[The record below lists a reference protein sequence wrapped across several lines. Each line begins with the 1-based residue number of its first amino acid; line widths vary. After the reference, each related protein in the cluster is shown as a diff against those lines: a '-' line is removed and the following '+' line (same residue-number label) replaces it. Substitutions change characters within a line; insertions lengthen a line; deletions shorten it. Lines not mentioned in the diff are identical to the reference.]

1 MDKSNRHNNLIEIN
15 NTFNIIKK
23 NFIYIIIFSLVIF
36 SFVFFVGTKLNKNA
50 VFKSK
55 TLIDGSKINVDLN
68 SVGSFENIF
77 NSFLKENT
85 GDEEKKINFL
95 DVFISTLKKDQIVK
109 LLDKNNFL
117 DKENYTNEQ
126 NYKNDLSKI
135 YNQNLRIGVEKKLIF
150 EDKINNS
157 LWFLEFSGPLKK
169 KEIWMNT
176 LRELK
181 KKTADEFKLKLIN
194 VLKSKLD
201 VINIIINN
209 DIRLIDEEIEYL
221 LNENFHYKNQEL
233 LIFLKEQAAIAK
245 ELQIDNGLEY
255 ILKVVDSAEILNLND
270 RRGSDFL
277 NFQWGYLAI
286 ERKIDEVNLRK
297 KNDAKFHVREYQDLY
312 NRKIILKRK
321 SLYYNEIYDDLL
333 NSFTFFT
340 SNEDRETEYLNIN
353 STIFSSNQIS
363 SIQLILVSVVLS
375 IIINIIFV
383 FIVIILQQ
391 KKS

>member
-1 MDKSNRHNNLIEIN
+1 MNKSNRYNNLVDIN

-36 SFVFFVGTKLNKNA
+36 SFVFFVGTQFNKNA

-85 GDEEKKINFL
+85 GAEEKKINFL
-95 DVFISTLKKDQIVK
+95 DVFISTLKKDQIIK

-126 NYKNDLSKI
+126 NYKNDLSEI
-135 YNQNLRIGVEKKLIF
+135 YNQNLRVGVEKKLIF

-157 LWFLEFSGPLKK
+157 LWFLEFSGPLRK

-181 KKTADEFKLKLIN
+181 KKTADEFKLKLVN

-209 DIRLIDEEIEYL
+209 DINLIDEEIEYL
-221 LNENFHYKNQEL
+221 LNENFQYKNQEL
-233 LIFLKEQAAIAK
+233 LIYLKEQAAIAK

-270 RRGSDFL
+270 QRGSDFL

-297 KNDAKFHVREYQDLY
+297 QKEAKFHVREYLDLS
-312 NRKIILKRK
+312 NRKIILKQK
-321 SLYYNEIYDDLL
+321 SLYYNKIYDDLL
-333 NSFTFFT
+333 NSFAFFNT
-340 SNEDRETEYLNIN
+340 TDDTETEYLNIN
-353 STIFSSNQIS
+353 STEFSNNQIS

-375 IIINIIFV
+375 IIMNIIFV
-383 FIVIILQQ
+383 FIVIVLQQ

>member
-1 MDKSNRHNNLIEIN
+1 
-15 NTFNIIKK
+15 
-23 NFIYIIIFSLVIF
+23 
-36 SFVFFVGTKLNKNA
+36 
-50 VFKSK
+50 
-55 TLIDGSKINVDLN
+55 
-68 SVGSFENIF
+68 
-77 NSFLKENT
+77 
-85 GDEEKKINFL
+85 
-95 DVFISTLKKDQIVK
+95 
-109 LLDKNNFL
+109 
-117 DKENYTNEQ
+117 
-126 NYKNDLSKI
+126 
-135 YNQNLRIGVEKKLIF
+135 
-150 EDKINNS
+150 
-157 LWFLEFSGPLKK
+157 
-169 KEIWMNT
+169 
-176 LRELK
+176 
-181 KKTADEFKLKLIN
+181 
-194 VLKSKLD
+194 
-201 VINIIINN
+201 
-209 DIRLIDEEIEYL
+209 LIDEEIEYL

-297 KNDAKFHVREYQDLY
+297 QNDAKFHVREYQDLY

-340 SNEDRETEYLNIN
+340 SNDDRETEYLNIN

-363 SIQLILVSVVLS
+363 SIQLILASVVLS

>member
-1 MDKSNRHNNLIEIN
+1 MDKINKPNNLKEIN
-15 NTFNIIKK
+15 NTSNIIKK

-36 SFVFFVGTKLNKNA
+36 SFIFFVGTQFNKNA

-85 GDEEKKINFL
+85 GAEEKKINFL
-95 DVFISTLKKDQIVK
+95 DVFISTLKKDQITK
-109 LLDKNNFL
+109 LLDKNHFL
-117 DKENYTNEQ
+117 DKEDYANEQ
-126 NYKNDLSKI
+126 NYKNDLSEI

-157 LWFLEFSGPLKK
+157 LWFLEFSGPLRK
-169 KEIWMNT
+169 KEIWINT

-194 VLKSKLD
+194 VYKSKLD

-221 LNENFHYKNQEL
+221 LNENFQYKNQEL

-255 ILKVVDSAEILNLND
+255 ILKVVDSAKILNLND
-270 RRGSDFL
+270 KRGSDFL

-321 SLYYNEIYDDLL
+321 LLYYNQIYNDLL
-333 NSFTFFT
+333 NSFAFFNT
-340 SNEDRETEYLNIN
+340 TNDTETEYLNIN
-353 STIFSSNQIS
+353 STVFTSNQIS
-363 SIQLILVSVVLS
+363 SIQLILASVVLS

-383 FIVIILQQ
+383 FIVIFLQQ